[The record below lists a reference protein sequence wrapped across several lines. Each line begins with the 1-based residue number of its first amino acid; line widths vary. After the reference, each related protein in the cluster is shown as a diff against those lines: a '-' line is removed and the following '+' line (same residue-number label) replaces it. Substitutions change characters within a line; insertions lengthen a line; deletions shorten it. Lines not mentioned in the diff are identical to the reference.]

1 MTGEEM
7 ERAIEFI
14 LKNQATFEAWRA
26 AFKVEQEKTTQQIR
40 QLAERDQQTR
50 EFLDELS
57 QIVAQNSQDIERN
70 SQQIERTSQHVER
83 TSQQISHLNNI
94 VENMAGGRVAAMRKL
109 TLCSN
114 SSAG

>member
-50 EFLDELS
+50 EFLD
-57 QIVAQNSQDIERN
+57 
-70 SQQIERTSQHVER
+70 
-83 TSQQISHLNNI
+83 
-94 VENMAGGRVAAMRKL
+94 
-109 TLCSN
+109 
-114 SSAG
+114 